1 LILWSG
7 CLEDMEPII
16 VDTPTSSLDI
26 VPTLSNLFGT
36 EFDSR
41 LFPGRD
47 VFSNA
52 EALMFNLNYDWKT
65 DKGSYNASTGKFMP
79 DEGVVIP
86 EEYYDD
92 YIKRIKSVVRN
103 KVNYCRGVLETDYFR
118 VLFENWPVPEP
129 LYPYQIV
136 EMTKLSE
143 TDDSSIP
150 TDNETSNL
158 N

>member
-1 LILWSG
+1 
-7 CLEDMEPII
+7 
-16 VDTPTSSLDI
+16 
-26 VPTLSNLFGT
+26 
-36 EFDSR
+36 
-41 LFPGRD
+41 
-47 VFSNA
+47 
-52 EALMFNLNYDWKT
+52 
-65 DKGSYNASTGKFMP
+65 MP